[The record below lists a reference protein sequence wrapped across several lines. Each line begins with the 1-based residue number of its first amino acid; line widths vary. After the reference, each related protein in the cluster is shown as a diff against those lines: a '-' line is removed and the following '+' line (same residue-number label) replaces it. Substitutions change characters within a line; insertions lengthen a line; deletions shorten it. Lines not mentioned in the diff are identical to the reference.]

1 MAKRASQEPLADQ
14 QQPYDNLLK
23 SLFEGQEKQLLPI
36 FLPGAE
42 YLATLNVEVVRPP
55 LRVDRVYRVKYK
67 GKKSIAHIEFE
78 SRSNND
84 MADRLLEYH
93 AYLRRKYKL
102 PVISIIVYPFPT
114 KMAESPLKETFDD
127 EELLIFR
134 FRVFPLWEQQADQYI
149 NEQAVVMYA
158 LLPTMAGANAS
169 LLHKAIDDMVKYYK
183 GNDAKL
189 AAELRWMGIVL
200 RRVRTLPRGEK
211 REIQER
217 LNMWDDL
224 MERDPKMRKIR
235 KESEAKGL
243 AEGEA
248 KGKVLGLAEGLQK
261 AVITAV
267 KLRFP
272 PLTELAQQKVSRVR
286 QPDVLNLLLDQVT
299 AVPDEDAARSLLD
312 QIAA

>member
-1 MAKRASQEPLADQ
+1 MAKRASQEPSADQ

-23 SLFEGQEKQLLPI
+23 SLFEGQEKQMLPY

-42 YLATLNVEVVRPP
+42 YLATLNVEAIRPP
-55 LRVDRVYRVKYK
+55 LRVDRVYRVKYEGYK
-67 GKKSIAHIEFE
+67 AIAHIEFE
-78 SRSNND
+78 SGSNSE
-84 MADRLLEYH
+84 MKERLAEYH
-93 AYLRRKYKL
+93 TYLHRKYKL
-102 PVISIIVYPFPT
+102 PVLSVIVYPFPA
-114 KMAESPLKETFDD
+114 KMAVPPLEETLGKRKLMVFYF
-127 EELLIFR
+127 E
-134 FRVFPLWEQQADQYI
+134 VFPLWELQAEQYI
-149 NEQAVVMYA
+149 NERAVVMYA
-158 LLPTMAGANAS
+158 LLPTMEGANAP
-169 LLHKAIDDMVKYYK
+169 LLHKAIDEMVKYYQ
-183 GNDAKL
+183 GNTAKL

-200 RRVRTLPRGEK
+200 RKVKTLPRNEK

-243 AEGEA
+243 A
-248 KGKVLGLAEGLQK
+248 KGKTQGLAEGLQK

-286 QPDVLNLLLDQVT
+286 KPETLNQLLEQVT
-299 AVPDEDAARSLLD
+299 SVPDEDAARLLLD
-312 QIAA
+312 RIAA

>member
-1 MAKRASQEPLADQ
+1 MAKRASQESSADQ
-14 QQPYDNLLK
+14 LQPYDNLLK
-23 SLFEGQEKQLLPI
+23 SLFEGQEKQMLPI

-67 GKKSIAHIEFE
+67 GKKGIAHIEFE
-78 SRSNND
+78 SGSNND

-114 KMAESPLKETFDD
+114 KMAESPLRETFDD
-127 EELLIFR
+127 EDLLIFR
-134 FRVFPLWEQQADQYI
+134 FRVFPLWQQHADQYI
-149 NEQAVVMYA
+149 NEHAVVMYA

-189 AAELRWMGIVL
+189 ATELRWMGIVL
-200 RRVRTLPRGEK
+200 RKVKTLPRTDK
-211 REIQER
+211 RKIQER

-243 AEGEA
+243 AEG
-248 KGKVLGLAEGLQK
+248 LQK

-272 PLTELAQQKVSRVR
+272 PLTELAQRKISRVR
-286 QPDVLNLLLDQVT
+286 QPDVLNLLLDQMT
-299 AVPDEDAARSLLD
+299 EVPDEDAARSLLD
-312 QIAA
+312 RIAA

>member
-1 MAKRASQEPLADQ
+1 M
-14 QQPYDNLLK
+14 
-23 SLFEGQEKQLLPI
+23 LPI

-67 GKKSIAHIEFE
+67 GKKGIAHIEFE
-78 SRSNND
+78 SGSNNG

-114 KMAESPLKETFDD
+114 KLAESPLRETFDG

-149 NEQAVVMYA
+149 NEHAVVMYA

-189 AAELRWMGIVL
+189 AAELRLMGIVL
-200 RRVRTLPRGEK
+200 RKVKTLPRTDK

-235 KESEAKGL
+235 KESEAKG
-243 AEGEA
+243 EA
-248 KGKVLGLAEGLQK
+248 LGLIRGLRT
-261 AVITAV
+261 AVITV
-267 KLRFP
+267 VTLRFP
-272 PLTELAQQKVSRVR
+272 LLTELAQRKVSRIR
-286 QPDVLNLLLDQVT
+286 KPEKLNLLLEQVMS
-299 AVPDEDAARSLLD
+299 VSDEDAARSLLD